1 MSKLESSAELQK
13 IGQLLGVKS
22 QELEF
27 LQDLPL
33 SELVKLRALSTDK
46 LFNDGHWRKGLWP
59 DVMCA
64 YRQ

>member
-33 SELVKLRALSTDK
+33 SELVKLRALNYLMMAVK
-46 LFNDGHWRKGLWP
+46 FFKNWLQPPK
-59 DVMCA
+59 
-64 YRQ
+64 